1 MRAHPI
7 IDYPYRWFPMLV
19 LALVLAIIQ
28 ATLSWGY
35 AGSDWLPAIIDG
47 ITTIG
52 WHWHTWPGLWWATYP
67 YSRQRS
73 SRSQQEYYSGLRAA
87 S

>member
-52 WHWHTWPGLWWATYP
+52 
-67 YSRQRS
+67 
-73 SRSQQEYYSGLRAA
+73 
-87 S
+87 

>member
-35 AGSDWLPAIIDG
+35 AGHHRRNHDHRMACSTG
-47 ITTIG
+47 I
-52 WHWHTWPGLWWATYP
+52 PGLVCG
-67 YSRQRS
+67 
-73 SRSQQEYYSGLRAA
+73 GLRIHTPDKGHHGR
-87 S
+87 SRNITLDCGQLHDL

>member
-35 AGSDWLPAIIDG
+35 AGVDWLPAIIDG

-52 WHWHTWPGLWWATYP
+52 WFAALAYLAWFVVGYVSIPV
-67 YSRQRS
+67 S
-73 SRSQQEYYSGLRAA
+73 YYTSDAA
-87 S
+87 DE